1 MLRGF
6 TDSTGVE
13 WRVWEVFPSR
23 VPKLGGGDTFSRSSL
38 KETPFANGWLCFEST
53 DAKRRLAPIPVGWEF
68 ASGRLLEEYCERATV
83 VPLRRRGNFA
93 VSASTST
100 TTTTAAAPGAA

>member
-23 VPKLGGGDTFSRSSL
+23 APSEMGTGELTRSSL
-38 KETPFANGWLCFEST
+38 KDTAFAHGWLCFESAT
-53 DAKRRLAPIPVGWEF
+53 DKRRLAPIPRGWEF
-68 ASGRLLEEYCERATV
+68 LDTATLEQLRAKASP
-83 VPLRRRGNFA
+83 VPLRRNRL
-93 VSASTST
+93 
-100 TTTTAAAPGAA
+100 APGVA